1 MGRWKSVHFYFL
13 GRRGIGSSISVRVR
27 YLMYSPLCCFK
38 PLAAP
43 SRSVPSGSSSSHLTH
58 RSRLLLT
65 DAKSS
70 ESGQSEADV
79 SREECA
85 ASFVKEEN
93 DMSLQSK
100 GKLVAS
106 GSSGKE
112 EYEPGA
118 VDTPSDGEEAFIVKE
133 HKRVSLSC
141 LQIQEEDGEWRY
153 ADLYEFHRF
162 NPAGDTTGAVRVVV
176 HFGGIEFEGLGDN
189 VYRLQLAGGGDF
201 AFSGDPALGKLLDSD
216 GDLISTR
223 SEEHPHQ
230 GSSFFL

>member
-1 MGRWKSVHFYFL
+1 MGSWKSVHFYFS
-13 GRRGIGSSISVRVR
+13 GRRVGSSISVRVR

-38 PLAAP
+38 PLVALP
-43 SRSVPSGSSSSHLTH
+43 RSVPSGSSSSHLTH

-70 ESGQSEADV
+70 ESGESEADV
-79 SREECA
+79 S
-85 ASFVKEEN
+85 KEEN
-93 DMSLQSK
+93 DMSLQDK

-106 GSSGKE
+106 SSSGKE

-118 VDTPSDGEEAFIVKE
+118 VDILSDGEEAFIVKE

-153 ADLYEFHRF
+153 ADLYEFDRL
-162 NPAGDTTGAVRVVV
+162 NPARDTTGAVRVVV

-189 VYRLQLAGGGDF
+189 VYRLQLAGGGGF

-230 GSSFFL
+230 GFPSLL